1 MKNRSYVLIALQ
13 FDIRSIQAQLHQWDG
28 SDKQLY
34 TDVFR
39 DLVAARVPYG
49 ALRRKNTRGLLSNE
63 PRGKTVVSSRFT
75 APEAQPRERRAGREW
90 STVGGPQAQKGA
102 GDVDRMTSAAY
113 DQIVYGICG
122 ALWYD
127 TSTDKL
133 V

>member
-39 DLVAARVPYG
+39 DLVAARVQYG

-63 PRGKTVVSSRFT
+63 PR
-75 APEAQPRERRAGREW
+75 AGTR
-90 STVGGPQAQKGA
+90 S
-102 GDVDRMTSAAY
+102 
-113 DQIVYGICG
+113 
-122 ALWYD
+122 
-127 TSTDKL
+127 
-133 V
+133 